1 MATMEVK
8 VVSPSEQLFDGEAT
22 EVYARAL
29 EEGELGILPG
39 HQPVVI
45 ALAAAPVRVKTA
57 DGREESFNISGGFL
71 EYSDNHM
78 TVLVNEVVESP

>member
-1 MATMEVK
+1 MATMEVR
-8 VVSPSEQLFDGEAT
+8 VVSPVAELFHGDAS

-45 ALAAAPVRVKTA
+45 ALAAAPVRVKAA
-57 DGREESFNISGGFL
+57 DGQQHAFEISGGFL
-71 EYSDNHM
+71 EYSDNHL
-78 TVLVNEVVESP
+78 TVLVNEITA

>member
-1 MATMEVK
+1 MATMDVK
-8 VVSPSEQLFDGEAT
+8 VVSPQEQLFAGDAT

-45 ALAAAPVRVKTA
+45 ALAAAPVRVKTP
-57 DGREESFNISGGFL
+57 DGQVHAFEISGGFL

-78 TVLVNEVVESP
+78 TVLVNEAS